1 MEELKKEIRNSIQ
14 EIGRSNIAKA
24 HENNSKFYIGE
35 LIISDGVRNK
45 GYSYDSIELNEKAY
59 KKFINCDWGTIN
71 ATEDIET
78 NERNIE
84 RGYGDVMG
92 EYEVDGNKIWIKTD
106 LGKDTVTTIYLP
118 SEW

>member
-1 MEELKKEIRNSIQ
+1 MEELKKEIRNNIQ

-24 HENNSKFYIGE
+24 HENNSKFYIGK

-71 ATEDIET
+71 ATENIEM

-92 EYEVDGNKIWIKTD
+92 EYDVGGNKIWIKTD
-106 LGKDTVTTIYLP
+106 LGKDTLTTIYLP